1 MNAPSL
7 SPRAALALPLHPSL
21 PQTCHL
27 ALVTRVE
34 RGVVTVIDEDGAVVD
49 IAGVVDVG
57 VGDHV
62 VVNDAGAVVDVVPR
76 RSALW
81 RAREQGGAQL
91 LAANVDVVFCV
102 VAADQ
107 GLRPR
112 RLERALA
119 LAYDS
124 GAEPVVVITKADLV
138 DDAALAALVWQSEG
152 LAPGVAVV
160 STSTHRTGG
169 VDALRALLLAT
180 DDDGEPRARVAV
192 MLGVSG
198 AGKSALTNA
207 LLGKDVI
214 TEGALSA
221 DGLRGAHTTT
231 SRRVHLVPGGGV
243 VIDTPGCGPS
253 RWAPLMK
260 PWPRPSL
267 TSKPWPRAVAFATA
281 PTTASPAARWSPS
294 SAPYDWPRIG
304 VCSARPSGIT
314 PASLV
319 APPSPNV
326 VGRSDRLVV

>member
-7 SPRAALALPLHPSL
+7 SPCAALALPLHPSI

-34 RGVVTVIDEDGAVVD
+34 RGAVTVVDEDGAVID

-62 VVNDAGAVVDVVPR
+62 VVNDAGAVVDVLPR

-138 DDAALAALVWQSEG
+138 DDDALAALVWQSEG

-160 STSTHRTGG
+160 STSTHRTDG
-169 VDALRALLLAT
+169 VDALRGLLLAT

-231 SRRVHLVPGGGV
+231 SRSVHLVPGGGV
-243 VIDTPGCGPS
+243 VIDTPGLRSCRFRDCAHDGQPGCAVVDVVS
-253 RWAPLMK
+253 AERLASYRRLQ
-260 PWPRPSL
+260 REAERHRARELGGAAIAERRRQERSFGRL
-267 TSKPWPRAVAFATA
+267 TSEAQAHRRKR
-281 PTTASPAARWSPS
+281 RG
-294 SAPYDWPRIG
+294 DE
-304 VCSARPSGIT
+304 
-314 PASLV
+314 
-319 APPSPNV
+319 
-326 VGRSDRLVV
+326 